1 MTLNTTRQYVYEPTN
16 THHHNQCR
24 TKVFFFY
31 SKGREKMQLNTTR
44 QYKNCILGVVYETTN
59 THHHNRC
66 GLRFFF
72 FLILRG
78 ERENGTQHHTPV
90 LKLHAAVQLSNVRI
104 TKKTWKKCS
113 YFPLPFEYQKKKKVF
128 IWHVWD

>member
-1 MTLNTTRQYVYEPTN
+1 
-16 THHHNQCR
+16 
-24 TKVFFFY
+24 
-31 SKGREKMQLNTTR
+31 MQLNTIR
-44 QYKNCILGVVYETTN
+44 QYKNCIRGVVYETTN

-66 GLRFFF
+66 GLRFFFF

-113 YFPLPFEYQKKKKVF
+113 YFPLPFEYQKKKKSFYLTRVGLKCKLPHF
-128 IWHVWD
+128 YTIWNKKILYDILGVSLQMIRAQS

>member
-1 MTLNTTRQYVYEPTN
+1 
-16 THHHNQCR
+16 
-24 TKVFFFY
+24 
-31 SKGREKMQLNTTR
+31 MQLNNTR
-44 QYKNCILGVVYETTN
+44 QYKNCIRGVAYETTN

-78 ERENGTQHHTPV
+78 ERENETQHHTPV

-104 TKKTWKKCS
+104 TKKT
-113 YFPLPFEYQKKKKVF
+113 
-128 IWHVWD
+128 